1 MSQKDGRIR
10 KNINAGTP
18 VQIILK
24 QDQSNGRLTKG
35 IVEELLTN
43 AAKHPHGI
51 KVRLR
56 SGEIGR
62 VAKVLSS
69 KKRSGPAQPPAPKFE
84 KKAVMPW
91 EQEF

>member
-1 MSQKDGRIR
+1 MSSKNGRLR
-10 KNINAGTP
+10 ENIAIGTQ

-24 QDQSNGRLTKG
+24 ENQKSGHLTKG

-56 SGEIGR
+56 SGKVGR
-62 VAKVLSS
+62 VQKILFS
-69 KKRSGPAQPPAPKFE
+69 KK
-84 KKAVMPW
+84 
-91 EQEF
+91 